1 MSEWARREAARGG
14 RRSRSTAADRAGQA
28 WVLGPRK
35 QATRERQGARRS
47 RAWNHEGRGRKA
59 DCKRGR
65 LQPSQTAGRLGR
77 AGRTPSNPSPQQGP
91 ASRADPQGASQKGD
105 WNCERRFLAP
115 LGPFPRKP
123 GDEVERI
130 IPLPPSENSA
140 SKLTLTA
147 PAQSLHA
154 LGRCAWLWFCATWR
168 SWRRKAL
175 CTSGRWQE
183 VWR

>member
-14 RRSRSTAADRAGQA
+14 RRSRSTAADSAGQA

-35 QATRERQGARRS
+35 PLENVREPGDLGLGTTEVAGGKRTAREGAFNPPKLQGGWGGLA
-47 RAWNHEGRGRKA
+47 E
-59 DCKRGR
+59 
-65 LQPSQTAGRLGR
+65 PPP
-77 AGRTPSNPSPQQGP
+77 TPAPQQGP